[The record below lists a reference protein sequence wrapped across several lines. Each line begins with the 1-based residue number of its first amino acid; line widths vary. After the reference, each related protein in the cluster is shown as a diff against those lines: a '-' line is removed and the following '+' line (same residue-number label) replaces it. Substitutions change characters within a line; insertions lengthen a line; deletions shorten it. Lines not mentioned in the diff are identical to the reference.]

1 MRGGTAL
8 PIWRYWAEIGPD
20 HGMSAGNDWIAEA
33 PANRCGHVRQSHMGR
48 IPGHNTPLP
57 GPFAIRQETPALIE
71 CGDVSAKGK
80 GQTLENRDNGEY
92 DIFLALKNN
101 GLGGLEGGA
110 VDSLNTVATQGGED
124 E

>member
-1 MRGGTAL
+1 M
-8 PIWRYWAEIGPD
+8 
-20 HGMSAGNDWIAEA
+20 
-33 PANRCGHVRQSHMGR
+33 RQSHTGR

-57 GPFAIRQETPALIE
+57 GPFAISQETPALIE

-92 DIFLALKNN
+92 DIFLAIKNN

-110 VDSLNTVATQGGED
+110 VDSLDTVSTWVGED